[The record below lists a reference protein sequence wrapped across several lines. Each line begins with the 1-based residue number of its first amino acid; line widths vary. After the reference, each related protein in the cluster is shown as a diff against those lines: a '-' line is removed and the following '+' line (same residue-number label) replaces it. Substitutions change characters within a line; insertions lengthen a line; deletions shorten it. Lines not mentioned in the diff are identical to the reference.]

1 MHELQ
6 QYVRRVRVFI
16 EDTTYSIDLTYYNV
30 CNLLIVIVS
39 VYCEHKTRLETIRDA
54 VLARPTHLA
63 CSIRRAA

>member
-39 VYCEHKTRLETIRDA
+39 VYCEHKTRLETIRDS
-54 VLARPTHLA
+54 VLTGLMHLA